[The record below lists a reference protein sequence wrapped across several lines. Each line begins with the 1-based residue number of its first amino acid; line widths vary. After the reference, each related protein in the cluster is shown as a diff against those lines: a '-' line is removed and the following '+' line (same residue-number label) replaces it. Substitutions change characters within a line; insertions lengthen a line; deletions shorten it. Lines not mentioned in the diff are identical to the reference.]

1 MACLL
6 KKQKKNRYNLYKE
19 TDHMRILVETSEVF
33 DA

>member
-1 MACLL
+1 MPS
-6 KKQKKNRYNLYKE
+6 QKTEKNRYNLYKE